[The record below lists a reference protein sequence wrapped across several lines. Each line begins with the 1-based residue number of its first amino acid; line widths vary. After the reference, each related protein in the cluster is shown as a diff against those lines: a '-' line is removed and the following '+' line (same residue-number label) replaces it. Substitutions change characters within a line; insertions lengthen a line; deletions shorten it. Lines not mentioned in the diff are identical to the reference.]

1 METTES
7 SLFDRLGGSAAIEA
21 ATKLMY
27 DKVLADPSL
36 SPFFAGTDMEQL
48 RAAQAT
54 FLAMAFDGPVQYS
67 GPGLRNAHAG
77 LGITDTEFDAVIGY
91 LSASLAELG
100 VSGSV
105 IADVEQVAQ
114 SVRGDV
120 VSRR

>member
-1 METTES
+1 M
-7 SLFDRLGGSAAIEA
+7 
-21 ATKLMY
+21 MY

-36 SPFFAGTDMEQL
+36 APFFTGTDMERL
-48 RAAQAT
+48 RAAQAA
-54 FLAMAFDGPVQYS
+54 FLAMAFDGPADYS
-67 GPGLRNAHAG
+67 GPGLRTAHAG
-77 LGITDTEFDAVIGY
+77 LGITDAEFNAVIVHLG
-91 LSASLAELG
+91 ASLAELG